1 MFSFLLNNIC
11 VAASKPNGKKKQ
23 NWFYF
28 VRSRLPPLNS
38 PIKKNKT
45 SSEFLFYV
53 RFDSINLTLNKIY
66 NKILYNVRTLMVLR
80 NQHKFFA
87 NLTLFTE
94 NQYCNI
100 LLS

>member
-11 VAASKPNGKKKQ
+11 VAASKPNGEKKQ

-38 PIKKNKT
+38 RIKNKT

-66 NKILYNVRTLMVLR
+66 KKIMYIDG
-80 NQHKFFA
+80 
-87 NLTLFTE
+87 FTKPAS
-94 NQYCNI
+94 NFCA
-100 LLS
+100 